1 MKPWTLKK
9 GETILRKQLH
19 KEFGG
24 GGQGGISPSRQ
35 SPNILIFSDRHAG
48 EQHGYLD
55 RWDGDVYLY
64 IGEGQSGDQ
73 EMKKGNKAILQHVED
88 GRSIRLFHGCRGEV
102 EYAGEFEIDHL
113 EPWTTERAVSRSGGM
128 RNVIVFRL
136 LEVK

>member
-35 SPNILIFSDRHAG
+35 SPNIFIFSDRHAG

-55 RWDGDVYLY
+55 RWEGDVYLY

-73 EMKKGNKAILQHVED
+73 QMKKGNKAILQHVED

-102 EYAGEFEIDHL
+102 EYAGKFEIDHL

-136 LEVK
+136 REVK